1 MAQCLGFPF
10 DVSARL
16 SLGGSI
22 SEVVAA
28 TGWPDGGGAVAAI
41 AHQPAVGRMAALLL
55 SGQEADWS
63 MKKGALWWFSN
74 RVRRGETQTVLRTA
88 IALDLL
94 HRPVLKT
101 RHGVSVAA

>member
-28 TGWPDGGGAVAAI
+28 TGWPDGGGTVAVI

-55 SGQEADWS
+55 SGQEADLS
-63 MKKGALWWFSN
+63 MTKGALW
-74 RVRRGETQTVLRTA
+74 
-88 IALDLL
+88 
-94 HRPVLKT
+94 
-101 RHGVSVAA
+101 